1 MEQLKGL
8 QCLRV
13 IKLVR
18 LSSHYVDVP
27 FFGFVVVVVIV
38 VLLLGCCCFFLR
50 VSVCARFFFFFF
62 GSF

>member
-18 LSSHYVDVP
+18 LSLHYVDVP
-27 FFGFVVVVVIV
+27 FFGFVVVVVVVIV
-38 VLLLGCCCFFLR
+38 VSLLFLFVCFLFFLR
-50 VSVCARFFFFFF
+50 VCVCARA
-62 GSF
+62 